1 MAYQNNCAFVGR
13 LGQDPVVNETG
24 GDNSIKVANFSI
36 AVNEVRGTGDNRKE
50 ITNWIRCV
58 AFRGQA
64 NTVENYTKKGSR
76 VGVQGRLQNREWT
89 DKQNQKRWT
98 TEIVLDSLS
107 LLDPAGQ
114 GGNAENPPADEFA
127 GAKNAPKKEEA
138 QKGGIEQMTDAQLE
152 EQLS

>member
-24 GDNSIKVANFSI
+24 GENSIKVANFSI

-50 ITNWIRCV
+50 ITNWVRCV

-64 NTVENYTKKGSR
+64 KTVESFTRKGSR
-76 VGVQGRLQNREWT
+76 VGVQGRLQNREWI
-89 DKQNQKRWT
+89 DKENQKRLT
-98 TEIVLDSLS
+98 TEIVLDSLC
-107 LLDPAGQ
+107 LLDPVGSKGQ
-114 GGNAENPPADEFA
+114 SENPPADEFA
-127 GAKNAPKKEEA
+127 GAKAVPKKTA
-138 QKGGIEQMTDAQLE
+138 PAIEQMTDAQLE

>member
-1 MAYQNNCAFVGR
+1 MSFQNNCAFVGR

-36 AVNEVRGTGDNRKE
+36 AVNEVRGTGENRKE
-50 ITNWIRCV
+50 ITNWVRCV

-64 NTVENYTKKGSR
+64 KTVENFTRKGSR
-76 VGVQGRLQNREWT
+76 VGVQGRLQNREWI

-107 LLDPAGQ
+107 LLDPAGT
-114 GGNAENPPADEFA
+114 GNKTESPPADEFA
-127 GAKNAPKKEEA
+127 GAKSAPKKA
-138 QKGGIEQMTDAQLE
+138 ATVEQMTDEQLEAQL
-152 EQLS
+152 S